1 MNNNEMLAVTGRGLK
16 FVDFKE
22 EFTCWDNQNL
32 DAPSF
37 TPSGSAWAADEGH
50 NVVMP
55 RHSMFWI

>member
-1 MNNNEMLAVTGRGLK
+1 MLAVTGRGLK

-22 EFTCWDNQNL
+22 EFNSWDNQNL

-37 TPSGSAWAADEGH
+37 TPSGSAWAAEEGH